1 MTGDNLPTHYS
12 FSNDLLIGKKEGLVP
27 IMQEMT
33 QLCVDIHQK
42 AKEAQIAQ
50 NIPANIYYQN
60 FDLFKMKQFA
70 LNEKPMNNYRLGKLV
85 LNWIENYLENFD

>member
-1 MTGDNLPTHYS
+1 
-12 FSNDLLIGKKEGLVP
+12 
-27 IMQEMT
+27 MT

-85 LNWIENYLENFD
+85 LNWIENYLEDFD

>member
-12 FSNDLLIGKKEGLVP
+12 FSNGLLIGKKEGLVP

-42 AKEAQIAQ
+42 AKEAQIA
-50 NIPANIYYQN
+50 
-60 FDLFKMKQFA
+60 
-70 LNEKPMNNYRLGKLV
+70 
-85 LNWIENYLENFD
+85 